1 MTEWKE
7 SDVCELL
14 GLSRSEFKQFRLD
27 ATEGLHW
34 RKKPGNGLSFMW
46 PIMWNE
52 EGIKFLKEKAGIV
65 DEVLAELDD
74 KKAKESST
82 YAVVIGRTKNPRMLL
97 CSIHCGNDTKQEY
110 VLCRDNANFV
120 SGMKVPIRSD
130 GKRWVAAK
138 HPRFGGRW

>member
-7 SDVCELL
+7 LDVCKLL
-14 GLSRSEFKQFRLD
+14 GLSRSEFKKFRD
-27 ATEGLHW
+27 EAKEGLHW
-34 RKKPGNGLSFMW
+34 RKKPGNGLQFMW

-65 DEVLAELDD
+65 DEVLAELED

-82 YAVVIGRTKNPRMLL
+82 YAVVIGKARNPRMLL
-97 CSIHCGNDTKQEY
+97 CTIHCGNDSKEEY

-120 SGMKVPIRSD
+120 GGMRVPIRSD
-130 GKRWVAAK
+130 GQRWVAAK